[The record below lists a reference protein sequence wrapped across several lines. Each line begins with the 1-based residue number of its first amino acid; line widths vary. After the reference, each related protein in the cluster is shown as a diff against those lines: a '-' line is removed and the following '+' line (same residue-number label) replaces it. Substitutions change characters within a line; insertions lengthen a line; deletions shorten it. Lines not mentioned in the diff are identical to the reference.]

1 MNEKE
6 FLNSQKAAIER
17 MREMNSRS
25 RFNDNRKNQNFSAP
39 PVKPKGNTPEKNK
52 ENPPKPRPQPDQ
64 RKENNTKKEHN
75 NSIFAGLN
83 IPFLDKIMNDSDTV
97 IIIGLLLILMSEN
110 ADKRLLFALIY
121 ILL

>member
-6 FLNSQKAAIER
+6 FLNSQKAAVER

-25 RFNDNRKNQNFSAP
+25 RFGGNNSDNSLPAP
-39 PVKPKGNTPEKNK
+39 PVKAVGKDNQNQHQNQQKTAPIPIN
-52 ENPPKPRPQPDQ
+52 
-64 RKENNTKKEHN
+64 NNTQKGHN
-75 NSIFAGLN
+75 NSLFAGLD
-83 IPFLDKIMNDSDTV
+83 IPFLDKIMKDSDTV